1 MGIKNLKKLIKR
13 FAPDAIHDR
22 PNLYNKR
29 VAIDSSILLYKFRYT
44 YRDDDSFHIRGFVHK
59 IIELLESGVIPVFVF
74 DGKPPDAKK
83 MTLDK
88 RTDTRAKM
96 QEKIQELT
104 VLRNRLC
111 ENVQGDFVIDPEEY
125 IHSDDEDSLEE
136 NLIVKEIKKINS
148 QIRNVEKNILVVKRI
163 HSDEV
168 MDFLKS
174 LGIPFLKA
182 IGESEETC
190 AFLQKNGYVD
200 YVMSEDT
207 DSLTF
212 GANSVIFGDKLYTLE
227 DVLTG
232 LEITYD
238 SFIDLCILCGCDYTR
253 TVPKIG
259 PINAL
264 RLIKLHNTI
273 ENLNVELPPDFDY
286 LTARNLFTQNK
297 DYSLPLNP
305 FTFGCVDLKT
315 IEGIFEKRFNNSFNF
330 FLEKIKILL
339 NKKYC

>member
-22 PNLYNKR
+22 PDLYNKKI
-29 VAIDSSILLYKFRYT
+29 AIDSSILLYKFRYT
-44 YRDDDSFHIRGFVHK
+44 YKDDSFHIRGFLHK
-59 IIELLESGVIPVFVF
+59 VIEYLEAGVIPIFVF

-83 MTLDK
+83 LTLDK
-88 RTDTRAKM
+88 RIDTRSKM

-104 VLRNRLC
+104 VLRNTLI
-111 ENVQGDFVIDPEEY
+111 NNQPPSDFVIDPDEY
-125 IHSDDEDSLEE
+125 INSDEDDDNE
-136 NLIVKEIKKINS
+136 NEIVKEIKKINT
-148 QIRNVEKNILVVKRI
+148 QIRNIEKNILVVKRI

-182 IGESEETC
+182 DGESEETC
-190 AFLQKNGYVD
+190 AFLQKNGFVD

-212 GANSVIFGDKLYTLE
+212 GASSVIFGDKLYVLE
-227 DVLTG
+227 NILTA
-232 LEITYD
+232 LEIDYN

-264 RLIKLHNTI
+264 RLIKLHKTI
-273 ENLNVELPPDFDY
+273 ENLNVTLPPDFDY
-286 LTARNLFTQNK
+286 VTSRRLFTQNQG
-297 DYSLPLNP
+297 YVVPGSP
-305 FTFGCVDLKT
+305 FTFGNFDVNAVQC
-315 IEGIFEKRFNNSFNF
+315 IFEKHFKDDNLYF

-339 NKKYC
+339 SNK